1 MLGKILKFRLNHCL
15 SFLPIHILKLEIS
28 GCDTHLWGEGGTT
41 AGERVRTRGERGLG
55 ERPAARPLARAR
67 ARCCRRTSWWP
78 RPQELWCWVALQ
90 DPRPP
95 TSPPSSQCRP
105 SQRRLR
111 ASSPQRLLAPSALP
125 LLCRVARLRQ
135 RSWVEA
141 ACSYSSGEEGAGG
154 GASN

>member
-1 MLGKILKFRLNHCL
+1 
-15 SFLPIHILKLEIS
+15 
-28 GCDTHLWGEGGTT
+28 
-41 AGERVRTRGERGLG
+41 
-55 ERPAARPLARAR
+55 
-67 ARCCRRTSWWP
+67 
-78 RPQELWCWVALQ
+78 VALQ

-141 ACSYSSGEEGAGG
+141 ARCYSSGEEGAGG
-154 GASN
+154 GAHPINVCLGTSCVSILFQKNVRRPINEKGGSTRESIFCPRQKNSLVPDIFAPDTNENISTECEVRTLTRPL